1 MTRVYAIGDVH
12 GHLDKLIAAHALI
25 AEDRA
30 RCGDADAPVVH
41 VGDLVDRGPDS
52 KGVIQYLIDGQARGE
67 SWVVLKGNHDRM
79 AAMFLR
85 DYPMVD
91 HMLLYD
97 HNWLHPRIGGVETLA
112 SYGVEVPEGIRTYQL
127 HPQALAAVPQAHRRF
142 LDTLP
147 CLHRIG
153 DLCFVHAGI
162 RPGVALEDQVED
174 DLTWIRQEFHN
185 SDADHGPL
193 IVHGHTPVD
202 VVTHYGNRLNI
213 DTGAGHGKD
222 IGVVVIE
229 GREAWVLTGE
239 GRQSVKG
246 CSYSAA

>member
-1 MTRVYAIGDVH
+1 MTRVYAIGDIH

-30 RCGDADAPVVH
+30 RCGDAAAPVVH

-127 HPQALAAVPQAHRRF
+127 HAQALAAVPQAHRRF

-147 CLHRIG
+147 CLHRID

-202 VVTHYGNRLNI
+202 EVTHYGNRLNI

-229 GREAWVLTGE
+229 GREAWVLSGE
-239 GRQSVKG
+239 GREEV
-246 CSYSAA
+246 AR